1 MGGTRKA
8 LTIITMVSLI
18 FITSPRWVDA
28 TELSD
33 LFNIGGA
40 FLTHLGV
47 HESGH
52 YITAR
57 MGGADEVNLDFFTQE
72 PNGFFLGLSTA
83 KGIDPESTVSYK
95 LAGEAAS
102 SYLFEVALT
111 QYRYRPTS
119 YNQSLLF
126 FSGTDFLWY
135 SLWSFY
141 IHPTDSP
148 AFDPVGISQETGISK
163 HAIMG
168 IALLQSTL
176 NAYRVHS
183 GSDTFLPYIALDQ
196 KYAELG
202 IQITF

>member
-1 MGGTRKA
+1 MV
-8 LTIITMVSLI
+8 ITQKILAVITVVSSI
-18 FITSPRWVDA
+18 FIVSPRWVDA
-28 TELSD
+28 AELSD
-33 LFNIGGA
+33 LLSIGGA
-40 FLTHLGV
+40 FLSHLGV

-57 MGGADEVNLDFFTQE
+57 MGGAEEVNLEFFSQK
-72 PNGFFLGLSTA
+72 PDGFFLGLSTA
-83 KGIDPESTVSYK
+83 KGMDPESTLSYK

-102 SYLFEVALT
+102 SYLFEISLT
-111 QYRYRPTS
+111 QYRYRPTA

-163 HAIMG
+163 HAIFG
-168 IALLQSTL
+168 VALLQSAL
-176 NAYRVHS
+176 NTYRVHS
-183 GSDTFLPYIALDQ
+183 GSDVLLPYILLDQ
-196 KYAELG
+196 RYAELG
-202 IQITF
+202 VQITF